1 MKSLSKIKMEKKY
14 QKQNEYSILDL
25 QDAMIG
31 NDEEGYELITNEN
44 NIIYFHD
51 NILKLN
57 LIWLQ
62 RIY

>member
-1 MKSLSKIKMEKKY
+1 
-14 QKQNEYSILDL
+14 
-25 QDAMIG
+25 MIG

>member
-57 LIWLQ
+57 LICLQ